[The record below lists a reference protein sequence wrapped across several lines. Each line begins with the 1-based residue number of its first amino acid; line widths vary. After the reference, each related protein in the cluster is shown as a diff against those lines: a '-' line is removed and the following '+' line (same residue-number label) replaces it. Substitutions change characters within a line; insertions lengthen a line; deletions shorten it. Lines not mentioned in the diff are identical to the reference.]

1 MISVGQKIDT
11 SISLKVV
18 RNGDVV
24 ECVLAD
30 LLDRPTIVSVYMRN
44 NTSACDLQNKSLVP
58 LFEQLLSE
66 GVNLIALS
74 KDSCGSH
81 KKYADKLGIRY
92 TLASDPDKK
101 FAEAT
106 DSLVEKSMYGKK
118 YLAPSRSAY
127 FIHTDGTVL
136 GVIEKLSP
144 ASHAEE
150 LLQLVHACR

>member
-24 ECVLAD
+24 ECALAD
-30 LLDRPTIVSVYMRN
+30 LLDRPTVVSVYMRN

-58 LFEQLLSE
+58 LFEQLISE
-66 GVNLIALS
+66 GVNLVALS

-127 FIHTDGTVL
+127 FIDTDGTVL
-136 GVIEKLSP
+136 GLIEKLSP
-144 ASHAEE
+144 ASHADE
-150 LLQLVHACR
+150 LLQLVHTCR